1 MNRTETE
8 KGSGDQKRSK
18 RDDALI
24 ITNLRTKLA
33 DANLEILTGLN
44 LKVLSGEVH
53 VIMGPNGSGKST
65 LAKALMG
72 HPKYAV
78 TDGQV
83 TYRGKNVL
91 ELAPDERA
99 KLGIFLGFQYPEE
112 VPGVTIENFLRIS
125 LNSVMKEKIPLLMFR
140 KLMKEKLKAFGME
153 ESFAQ
158 RYLNDGFSGGEKKRT
173 EILQMAVLQPKMVIL
188 DEIDSG
194 TDIDAL
200 RIIAEGINKL
210 ISKER
215 SFIIITHYQRIL
227 QYLKQIDYVH
237 IMIKGKIVKTGD
249 QSLAEK
255 LEREGYGWITK
266 E

>member
-1 MNRTETE
+1 MNGMGGLKRTGKIDTLVV
-8 KGSGDQKRSK
+8 KDLK
-18 RDDALI
+18 
-24 ITNLRTKLA
+24 TKLA
-33 DANLEILTGLN
+33 DADLEILTGLN
-44 LKVLSGEVH
+44 LKVLPGEVH
-53 VIMGPNGSGKST
+53 IIMGPNGSGKST
-65 LAKALMG
+65 LAKTLMG
-72 HPKYAV
+72 HPKYVV
-78 TDGQV
+78 TEGQV
-83 TYRGKNVL
+83 KYQGKNVL

-112 VPGVTIENFLRIS
+112 VPGVTVENFLRIS
-125 LNSVMKEKIPLLMFR
+125 LNSIMKEKIPLLMFK
-140 KLMKEKLKAFGME
+140 KLIREKLKAFGME
-153 ESFAQ
+153 EIFAQ

-173 EILQMAVLQPKMVIL
+173 EILQMAVLQPKVVIL

-210 ISKER
+210 ISTER

-227 QYLKQIDYVH
+227 QYLKKIDYVH
-237 IMIKGKIVKTGD
+237 IMIKGKIVTTGNK
-249 QSLAEK
+249 SLAEK